1 MTNPAPIPPP
11 QVRFYDNTMYLAHY
25 CEGLI
30 CKAHDSGLTTI
41 DPINVRLGVAW
52 MESTYSSDEDKHL
65 LIRNF
70 IFYSYP
76 YWEHI
81 RLRQEQFFDKEI
93 YKVFYEWDKS
103 HVALFRDLF
112 FVKKADGTLFISAEQ
127 KKTIWD
133 TFNGMVKICIHY
145 VHEMREP
152 YTTTG
157 GLIAYSK
164 PDEFNH
170 VMDLGNLIRTWDMT
184 GKVRVKR

>member
-1 MTNPAPIPPP
+1 MTNLVPIPPP

-65 LIRNF
+65 LISQLHSST
-70 IFYSYP
+70 SYP
-76 YWEHI
+76 YWSTSACA
-81 RLRQEQFFDKEI
+81 RSSSSTRR
-93 YKVFYEWDKS
+93 S
-103 HVALFRDLF
+103 TRSSTNGTSRTSALFRDLF

-170 VMDLGNLIRTWDMT
+170 VMDLGT
-184 GKVRVKR
+184 